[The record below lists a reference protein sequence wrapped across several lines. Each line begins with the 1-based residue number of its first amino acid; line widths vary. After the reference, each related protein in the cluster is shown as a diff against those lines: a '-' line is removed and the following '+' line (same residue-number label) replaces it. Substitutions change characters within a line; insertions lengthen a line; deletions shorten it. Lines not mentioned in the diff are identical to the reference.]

1 MSLKEKIAAVLNLLA
16 DEHDARPETVE
27 RAEEAKDVISKFAE
41 TYRGATGEEM
51 TPELRERIQADDV
64 LRDALAKMASAASN
78 RPTPL
83 GEAADSA
90 TGEDDSR
97 SKSKEAAERQ
107 AYDRFAQGILA
118 IGQR

>member
-1 MSLKEKIAAVLNLLA
+1 MSLKEKIAAVLDMLA
-16 DEHDARPETVE
+16 DEHDVRPETVASAVE
-27 RAEEAKDVISKFAE
+27 SEDVISKVAAS
-41 TYRGATGEEM
+41 YRSATGEDLNDD
-51 TPELRERIQADDV
+51 LRERFQSDAV
-64 LRDALAKMASAASN
+64 LRDAFAKVASAVSS

-90 TGEDDSR
+90 VDHDDSR

>member
-1 MSLKEKIAAVLNLLA
+1 MSLKEKIAAVLDVLA

-27 RAEEAKDVISKFAE
+27 RAVEAEDVISKFAE
-41 TYRGATGEEM
+41 TYRSATGEDLSSD
-51 TPELRERIQADDV
+51 LRERIQTDDV
-64 LRDALAKMASAASN
+64 LREALAKVASAASS

-83 GEAADSA
+83 GEAADA
-90 TGEDDSR
+90 ARDHDDSR